1 MSNHALI
8 YTGLGAVIGFIL
20 GGFIVGSMC
29 GKEYRKRIESLQAQN
44 DRLTVENREN
54 REQGLLKRE
63 EALKDKYE
71 KAVEALHEYHGDE
84 EPDEDEAED
93 EGIGE
98 FDADTDVEFNDPFGG
113 FSESDIYLID
123 AKEFQGD
130 VDYRDNETLTY
141 YQADG
146 VLVDMQ
152 NDIVDNPE
160 RVVGKDLL
168 EKAADTDEEFL
179 YVSNDID
186 DKMYEV
192 IIEKNESFYRDIAR

>member
-44 DRLTVENREN
+44 DRLTIENHEN

-98 FDADTDVEFNDPFGG
+98 FDTDTDVEFNDPFDG

-152 NDIVDNPE
+152 NDIVDDPE